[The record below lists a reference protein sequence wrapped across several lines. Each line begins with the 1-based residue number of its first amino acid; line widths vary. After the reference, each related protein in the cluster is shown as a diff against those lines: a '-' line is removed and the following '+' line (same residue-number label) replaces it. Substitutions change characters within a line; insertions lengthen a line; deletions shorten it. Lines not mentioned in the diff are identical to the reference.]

1 MFHKGTQLHT
11 KEMSVL
17 YFHQISNMTKLILF
31 KVIFIRWFHGVFSI
45 LSKLSVDCDF
55 SIPANI
61 RLDEDVLKTS
71 WRRLSSSSSKDVF
84 KTSWSRPIYSS
95 CPYVFKTSSRR
106 FQDVFKTSSRRL
118 QDVFKTSWSRP
129 IYSSWPYVFKTSS
142 RRFQDVFKT
151 SSRRFQDVFKTS
163 SRRLQDVFKTS
174 SRRLANTSW
183 RHLQDVLKTYHQVK
197 LFLLTSL
204 REVFNMFVRCT
215 AKTIVY
221 RRIHLGHTSEK
232 FMVTVQNLQEW

>member
-84 KTSWSRPIYSS
+84 KTS
-95 CPYVFKTSSRR
+95 
-106 FQDVFKTSSRRL
+106 SRRL
-118 QDVFKTSWSRP
+118 DQDEYVRLSLTSSEDVFKTSWSRP

-151 SSRRFQDVFKTS
+151 SSTPLPKTSSRHLQDTFKTF

-197 LFLLTSL
+197 LFLLTSFS
-204 REVFNMFVRCT
+204 EIFNMFVRRT